1 MSRIS
6 AAAVNELRK
15 RTDMPMM
22 ECKKALE
29 ASGGD
34 MDKAIEW
41 LRSQNSKMQAKR
53 AMNETAEGRIAIYV
67 DPATENAAIIEVRC
81 ESAPVAK
88 NDLFVAM
95 ANDLARAVAEN
106 NPESLDQ
113 FLTQP
118 ISAEKGTVTD
128 RINEVIGVLRENMRV
143 QRFVRLY
150 GGKFG
155 HYVHHD
161 GTLGVLIQAKGEKT
175 NDEVL
180 RDVAA
185 HVAALNP
192 PYTQVA
198 DLPAV
203 VVTKEK
209 ELALK
214 QVQEDP
220 KNVGKPANILEKIV
234 EGKLKTWYGENVLVE
249 QLIAN
254 QQKYDKKTVGQVLKG
269 AGLDVVK
276 FVRFKVGEVAV

>member
-1 MSRIS
+1 MSTIT

-15 RTDMPMM
+15 RTDLPIM
-22 ECKKALE
+22 ECKTALQE
-29 ASGGD
+29 AGGD
-34 MDKAIEW
+34 MEKAIVL
-41 LRSQNSKMQAKR
+41 LRERFAKVAVKR
-53 AMNETAEGRIAIYV
+53 GMNETAEGRIGVYV

-81 ESAPVAK
+81 ESAPVVKSDQFIA
-88 NDLFVAM
+88 LA
-95 ANDLARAVAEN
+95 ADLARAVAEN
-106 NPESLDQ
+106 NPESLDL

-128 RINEVIGVLRENMRV
+128 RINEVIGLIRENMKV

-161 GTLGVLIQAKGEKT
+161 GTLGVLIQVQGAKA

-185 HVAALNP
+185 HIAALNP
-192 PYTQVA
+192 PYTKVA
-198 DLPAV
+198 ELPADV
-203 VVTKEK
+203 VAREK

-220 KNVGKPANILEKIV
+220 KNAGKPANILEKIV
-234 EGKLKTWYGENVLVE
+234 EGKLRTWYGENVLVE
-249 QLIAN
+249 QPMAN
-254 QQKYDKKTVGQVLKG
+254 QMKYDKKTVGQVLQG

>member
-1 MSRIS
+1 MSTIT

-15 RTDMPMM
+15 RTDLPMM
-22 ECKKALE
+22 ECKSALQE
-29 ASGGD
+29 AGGD
-34 MDKAIEW
+34 MERAIVL
-41 LRSQNSKMQAKR
+41 LRERFAKVAVKR
-53 AMNETAEGRIAIYV
+53 GMNETAEGRIGVYV

-81 ESAPVAK
+81 ESAPVVKSDQFIA
-88 NDLFVAM
+88 LA
-95 ANDLARAVAEN
+95 ADLARAVAEN

-128 RINEVIGVLRENMRV
+128 RINEVIGLIRENMRV
-143 QRFVRLY
+143 QRFARLY

-161 GTLGVLIQAKGEKT
+161 GTLGVLIQVQGAKA

-185 HVAALNP
+185 HIAALNP
-192 PYTQVA
+192 PYTKVA
-198 DLPAV
+198 ELPADV
-203 VVTKEK
+203 VAREK

-220 KNVGKPANILEKIV
+220 KNAGKPANILEKIV
-234 EGKLKTWYGENVLVE
+234 EGKLRTWYGENVLVE
-249 QLIAN
+249 QPMAN
-254 QQKYDKKTVGQVLKG
+254 QMKYDKKTVGQVLQG

>member
-1 MSRIS
+1 MSTIT

-15 RTDMPMM
+15 RTDLPIM
-22 ECKKALE
+22 ECKTALQE
-29 ASGGD
+29 AGGD
-34 MDKAIEW
+34 MEKAIVL
-41 LRSQNSKMQAKR
+41 LRERFAKVAVKR
-53 AMNETAEGRIAIYV
+53 GMNETAEGRVGVYV

-81 ESAPVAK
+81 ESAPVVKSDQFIALAA
-88 NDLFVAM
+88 DI
-95 ANDLARAVAEN
+95 ARAVAEN

-113 FLTQP
+113 FLTQK

-128 RINEVIGVLRENMRV
+128 RINEVIGLIRENMRV
-143 QRFVRLY
+143 QRFARLY

-161 GTLGVLIQAKGEKT
+161 GTLGVIIQVQGAKA

-185 HVAALNP
+185 HIAALNP
-192 PYTQVA
+192 PYTKVTE
-198 DLPAV
+198 LPADV
-203 VVTKEK
+203 VAREK

-220 KNVGKPANILEKIV
+220 KNAGKPANILEKIV

-249 QLIAN
+249 QPIAN
-254 QQKYDKKTVGQVLKG
+254 QMKYDKKTVGQVLQG